1 MKLLLDTH
9 VALWWLASPEELA
22 PSAYKAIEA
31 PTNEVYVSAASFWE
45 TSIKQEL
52 GKLTLPGNP
61 IEALEAIGIVALDV
75 SAEHGWRAGGLPL
88 HHRDPFD
95 RLLVA
100 QADIESMVLV
110 TRNVH
115 IPKYGIPVLPA

>member
-9 VALWWLASPEELA
+9 VVLWWLAEPEALA

-31 PTNEVYVSAASFWE
+31 PTNEVYVSAASLWE
-45 TSIKQEL
+45 MSIKQQL
-52 GKLTLPGNP
+52 GKLTLPSDP
-61 IEALEAIGIVALDV
+61 IEALESIGFIMLDI
-75 SAEHGWRAGGLPL
+75 SAEHGWRAGGLPP

-110 TRNVH
+110 TRDTH
-115 IPKYGIPVLPA
+115 IPKYGVPILPA

>member
-9 VALWWLASPEELA
+9 VVLWWLAAPEELA
-22 PSAYKAIEA
+22 PTALKAIES
-31 PTNEVYVSAASFWE
+31 PTNEVYVSAVSLWE
-45 TSIKQEL
+45 MSIKQEL

-61 IEALEAIGIVALDV
+61 IEVLESIGFALLDI
-75 SAEHGWRAGGLPL
+75 SAEHGWRAGGLLP
-88 HHRDPFD
+88 HHKDPFD
-95 RLLVA
+95 WLLVA

-110 TRNVH
+110 TRDTH

>member
-9 VALWWLASPEELA
+9 VVLWWLASPEELA
-22 PSAYKAIEA
+22 PPAYKAIEA

-45 TSIKQEL
+45 MSIKQEL
-52 GKLTLPGNP
+52 GKLSLPGDP
-61 IEALEAIGIVALDV
+61 IEALESSGFLTLDV
-75 SAEHGWRAGGLPL
+75 SAAHGWRAGSLPP

-95 RLLVA
+95 RMLIA
-100 QADIESMVLV
+100 QADIESMVLI
-110 TRNVH
+110 TRDVH

>member
-9 VALWWLASPEELA
+9 VVLWWLAEPEALA

-31 PTNEVYVSAASFWE
+31 PTNEVYVSAASLWE
-45 TSIKQEL
+45 MSIKQQL
-52 GKLTLPGNP
+52 GKLTLPRDP
-61 IEALEAIGIVALDV
+61 IEALESIGFIMLDI
-75 SAEHGWRAGGLPL
+75 SAEHGWRAGGLPP

-110 TRNVH
+110 TRDTH
-115 IPKYGIPVLPA
+115 IPKYGVPVLPA